1 MHINPVDC
9 NNYYYMAEIIKIKK
23 GLDIPLRGEASPEHK
38 TDTETKLFGIVPDD
52 FPGYK
57 WKCAVK
63 AGDRVSVGSPLLY
76 SKDNERIK
84 LVSPV
89 SGIVGEVR
97 RGERRKIETVT
108 IEADVA
114 GGKPASGDYL
124 YFGASDGKDA
134 PVDFTDRQ
142 KILDLLCESGM
153 FALIRQRPFD
163 IVPDPAVAPRDIF
176 VTAFDSS
183 PLAGPLISPQMQEL
197 HEKGL
202 EVLARLTDGNVFLSV
217 PYDSSLTSKAAKVYE
232 FQGPHPAGNAGVQIN
247 KIKPVNRGE
256 TVWTLDSRTV
266 VRIGTLFATGHID
279 SAAEVCL
286 CGDMAQ
292 RPQYVDP
299 RVGCSL
305 RTLLAG
311 GIKTGEG
318 NVRTISGNVLTG
330 IKEDPAS
337 GFLRYPYRQ
346 ITLIAEGD
354 KADEF
359 MGWASLKP
367 DHFSV
372 KRSFPSFMLG
382 KRGRY
387 KFDSRLRGGQR
398 AMILS
403 GEMDKVFPMDIYP
416 EFLLKAIMAG
426 DIEKME
432 QLGIYEV
439 APEDFALP
447 EFVDTSKEPLQ
458 QIVRD
463 GLDKLRQEL
472 S

>member
-1 MHINPVDC
+1 M
-9 NNYYYMAEIIKIKK
+9 
-23 GLDIPLRGEASPEHK
+23 
-38 TDTETKLFGIVPDD
+38 
-52 FPGYK
+52 
-57 WKCAVK
+57 
-63 AGDRVSVGSPLLY
+63 
-76 SKDNERIK
+76 
-84 LVSPV
+84 
-89 SGIVGEVR
+89 
-97 RGERRKIETVT
+97 
-108 IEADVA
+108 
-114 GGKPASGDYL
+114 
-124 YFGASDGKDA
+124 
-134 PVDFTDRQ
+134 
-142 KILDLLCESGM
+142 
-153 FALIRQRPFD
+153 
-163 IVPDPAVAPRDIF
+163 PDPAVAPRDIF

-292 RPQYVDP
+292 RPQYVDT